1 MKCNLRVS
9 SQGALLNKG
18 GEFSHLGF
26 DRFLSFYLITKDVY
40 STYRWLYYILYST
53 QQKPAISVYY
63 TARKVKASHTLVT
76 LNHLHFRFQ
85 NEIQATEYKGRLE
98 DRSFLLFYAKEVTM
112 VNHQDAPV

>member
-9 SQGALLNKG
+9 SQGALLNNG

-26 DRFLSFYLITKDVY
+26 DSLITKDVY